1 MAVTAIWDVKGQIAS
16 VIRYTANPAKTWNA
30 NFGEAAKFHQLENV
44 LQYTADAMKT
54 EQQFFVSGVNCSANP
69 EQATKQ
75 MNDTKVIWKKT
86 DGIICFHGYQA
97 FAPGEVTPEIAHEV
111 GVKFAERMW
120 GDRFEVLVST
130 HLNTGK
136 IHNHFVVNSVSFIDG
151 KRYYDQKQTYA
162 RIRQLSDELCE
173 EYGLSVIYEPRGTK
187 EHIAVLKMKEDG
199 RVSQREF
206 IKEAIDRA
214 IDKTTN
220 MRDFKQVIGDDGYVL
235 EYRGSFLRIRPDEG
249 KKFFRFD
256 RLGEGY
262 TEDDIRRRLRENY
275 LGRPRPKTTF
285 QFKKRDKAKGLYALY
300 LHYQYLLGNLP
311 KSRPNNKE
319 AYAAMREDSR
329 RMKMYS
335 EEAVLLATNHIVTAD
350 DLHDFTAGLSQS
362 FKLTAIRR
370 AKVRNKLRW
379 MHDSEAM
386 QPLKDEI
393 TELSD
398 RLAELRRQMKLCVD
412 IAERSGAVEAVVNTI
427 EREQEV
433 PRKEEKQNTKSK
445 ERDVK

>member
-1 MAVTAIWDVKGQIAS
+1 MATTSLWQVKGTLPK
-16 VIRYTANPAKTWNA
+16 VVKYVANPSKTWNE

-44 LQYTADAMKT
+44 VQYTSDEMKT
-54 EQQFFVSGVNCSANP
+54 EKQFYVTGINCSSDP
-69 EQATKQ
+69 DEATKQ
-75 MNDTKVIWKKT
+75 FIETKKAWGKT
-86 DGIICFHGYQA
+86 DGVICFHGYQS
-97 FAPGEVTPEIAHEV
+97 FARNEVSPEEAHEIGIEYAKRV
-111 GVKFAERMW
+111 W
-120 GDRFEVLVST
+120 GDRFEVIVST
-130 HLNTGK
+130 HLNTDT
-136 IHNHFVVNSVSFIDG
+136 IHNHVVVNSVSITDG
-151 KRYYDQKQTYA
+151 YKYYNQHWD
-162 RIRQLSDELCE
+162 RDRMMEISDEICRE
-173 EYGLSVIYEPRGTK
+173 HGLSVIERWTGSK
-187 EHIAVLKMKEDG
+187 EHIAVLKMKEEG
-199 RVSQREF
+199 RTSQREF

-214 IDKTTN
+214 IAKTTN

-249 KKFFRFD
+249 KKFFRLD
-256 RLGEGY
+256 RLGDGY

-275 LGRPRPKTTF
+275 LGRPRPKSTF

-335 EEAVLLATNHIVTAD
+335 DEAVLLATNHIVTAD

-379 MHDSEAM
+379 MYDSEAM

-393 TELSD
+393 IELSD

-427 EREQEV
+427 EREQEE

>member
-1 MAVTAIWDVKGQIAS
+1 MATTSLWQVKGTLPK
-16 VIRYTANPAKTWNA
+16 VVKYVANPSKTWNE

-44 LQYTADAMKT
+44 VQYTSDEMKT
-54 EQQFFVSGVNCSANP
+54 EKQFYVTGINCSSDP
-69 EQATKQ
+69 DEATKQ
-75 MNDTKVIWKKT
+75 FIETKKAWGKT
-86 DGIICFHGYQA
+86 DGVICFHGYQS
-97 FAPGEVTPEIAHEV
+97 FARNEVSPDEAHEIGIEYAKRV
-111 GVKFAERMW
+111 W
-120 GDRFEVLVST
+120 GDRFEVIVST
-130 HLNTGK
+130 HLNTDT
-136 IHNHFVVNSVSFIDG
+136 IHNHVVVNSVSMTDG
-151 KRYYDQKQTYA
+151 YKYYNQHWD
-162 RIRQLSDELCE
+162 RDRMMEISDEICRE
-173 EYGLSVIYEPRGTK
+173 HGLSVIERWTGSK
-187 EHIAVLKMKEDG
+187 EHIAILKMKEEG
-199 RVSQREF
+199 RTSQREF

-214 IDKTTN
+214 IAKTTN
-220 MRDFKQVIGDDGYVL
+220 MRDFKQEIGDDGYVL

-249 KKFFRFD
+249 KKFFRLD
-256 RLGEGY
+256 RLGDGY

-275 LGRPRPKTTF
+275 LGRPRAKSTF
-285 QFKKRDKAKGLYALY
+285 QFKKREKAKGLYALY

-335 EEAVLLATNHIVTAD
+335 DEAVLLATNHIVTAD
-350 DLHDFTAGLSQS
+350 DLHDFTVGLSQS
-362 FKLTAIRR
+362 FQSLAIRR
-370 AKVRNKLRW
+370 ARVRNKLRW

-427 EREQEV
+427 EREQEE

-445 ERDVK
+445 EKDVK